1 MGHPRSL
8 FRFIFFFLKQ
18 TLQFVQQILQFVQ
31 QILVKKFSSSIQRRD
46 SNPQPLEH
54 KTPPTRPG
62 LTPFNLVFNSK
73 ILIVKFC

>member
-18 TLQFVQQILQFVQ
+18 TLQFVQ